1 MVDTS
6 DFVALA
12 VGVEFYV
19 STSEKRQEEE
29 TVWIKVSNCLAYRT
43 TDHALCRFVGDETVK
58 KLDKPE

>member
-19 STSEKRQEEE
+19 STDEQQREEK

-43 TDHALCRFVGDETVK
+43 TDHALCRFVGDEPVE